1 MMDNKHRWEPLL
13 YSGVGVAA
21 MFLIL
26 VALGVI
32 ANYGKVRLDLTHD
45 RLYTL
50 SDGTRKILGKI
61 DTTVTINFYR
71 TRDQNDMP
79 VALKNYGDRVEDLL
93 AEYRQASG
101 GKIEIKK
108 FDPKPDSDAE
118 DSARLDGVE
127 GQALGA
133 GGLMG
138 MGEKVYLG
146 LAVTSLDEKAALP
159 FLDPSRERLLEYD
172 LTRAISHVVNPK
184 KPNVGVMSGLPVF
197 GQPMNPMMMQMG
209 RQGQEPWIFLS
220 ELKRDFNVR
229 EVPMTAEK
237 IDDDLQVLVVV
248 HPTGI
253 TDKTQ
258 YALDQFVLR
267 GGKLLAF
274 VDPMSVVDSRNS
286 MNMQNMLQRA
296 ASGGSTLDKLVKA
309 WGLEFDLNK
318 VIADKNYVTTLR
330 RGDRPAPDPT
340 WLSLTPAAISR
351 DDVVTS
357 DIDSLLLPGAGVFTG
372 SPVSGLT
379 ETVLLKTSGNSMP
392 VDKMMAQFGGDA
404 GKDFKPEG
412 KEQALAVRLTGKFK
426 TAFPDG
432 KPGGEEK
439 KDDAAKPEAD
449 KDKKEADKAAA
460 GATGLKESTSDGVV
474 ILVGDTDLLFDQ
486 FSVQVQNFFGQ
497 RLISPFN
504 GNLSFVQNMVEQLI
518 GDNDLIKVRSRAVQS
533 RPFLVVK
540 NIQAEAEKQYLAKI
554 KSLEDEAAETQRKLN
569 ELMQSRDNKNPRG
582 VILPPEVQKDI
593 ANLRTKEAETNK
605 QLKQVRKDLRRDI
618 DSLETR
624 LKWINIAGMPLLVA
638 AAGVSLALVKRKKTA
653 AK

>member
-1 MMDNKHRWEPLL
+1 MKDQKHRWEPLL
-13 YSGVGVAA
+13 YSGIGVAA

-32 ANYGKVRLDLTHD
+32 ASFAKVRLDLTED

-50 SDGTRKILGKI
+50 SPGTRKILGKL
-61 DTTVTINFYR
+61 DAPVTINFYR
-71 TRDQNDMP
+71 TRDQTDVP
-79 VALKNYGDRVEDLL
+79 VVLKNYGDRVEDLL

-101 GKIEIKK
+101 GRIEIKK

-127 GQALGA
+127 GQVMGA
-133 GGLMG
+133 GGLIG
-138 MGEKVYLG
+138 MGDKIYLG
-146 LAVTSLDEKAALP
+146 LAVVSLDQKVALP

-172 LTRAISHVVNPK
+172 LTRAISHVINPQ
-184 KPNVGVMSGLPVF
+184 KPNLGVMSALPVF
-197 GQPMNPMMMQMG
+197 GQPMNPMMMRMG
-209 RQGQEPWIFLS
+209 QQQGQEPWIFIS

-229 EVPMTAEK
+229 EVPMTTEK

-248 HPTGI
+248 HPSGI
-253 TDKTQ
+253 TEKTE

-274 VDPMSVVDSRNS
+274 VDPMSVVDSGNS

-318 VIADKNYVTTLR
+318 VIADKNYVTNLR
-330 RGDRPAPDPT
+330 RGGRPVPDPT
-340 WLSLTPAAISR
+340 WLSLTATAISR
-351 DDVVTS
+351 EDPTTS

-372 SPVSGLT
+372 TPASGLT
-379 ETVLLKTSGNSMP
+379 QTVLLKTSGNSMP
-392 VDKMMAQFGGDA
+392 VDKMMAQFGGDV
-404 GKDFKPEG
+404 GKDFKPDG
-412 KEQALAVRLTGKFK
+412 KESALALRLDGKFK

-432 KPGGEEK
+432 KPGGE
-439 KDDAAKPEAD
+439 AKPEDGA
-449 KDKKEADKAAA
+449 KPEEAAPEAAA
-460 GATGLKESTSDGVV
+460 SLKESIKDGVV

-486 FSVQVQNFFGQ
+486 FSVEVQNFFGQ
-497 RLISPFN
+497 RLVSPFN
-504 GNLSFVQNMVEQLI
+504 GNLSLVQNLVELLM
-518 GDNDLIKVRSRAVQS
+518 GDSDLIQVRSRAVQN

-540 NIQAEAEKQYLAKI
+540 NIQAEAEKQYTARI
-554 KSLEDEAAETQRKLN
+554 KELEDEAAETQRKLN
-569 ELMQSRDNKNPRG
+569 ELMQNRDNKNQR
-582 VILPPEVQKDI
+582 VILPAEVQRDI
-593 ANLRTKEAETNK
+593 ANLRAREVETNK
-605 QLKQVRKDLRRDI
+605 QLKQVRKQLRSDI

-624 LKWINIAGMPLLVA
+624 LKWVNIAGMPMLVA
-638 AAGVSLALVKRKKTA
+638 VAGVSLALIKRKKTA